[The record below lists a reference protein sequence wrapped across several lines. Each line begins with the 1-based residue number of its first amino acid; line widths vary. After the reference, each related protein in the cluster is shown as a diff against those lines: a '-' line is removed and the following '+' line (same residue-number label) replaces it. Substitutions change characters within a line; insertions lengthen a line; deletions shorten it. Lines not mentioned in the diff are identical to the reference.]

1 MVESIPLKE
10 VKNFLNENYFA
21 NLIAYLR
28 KETSTACNK
37 QKYMQCNNLIQ
48 HQCDSMDQNKHMFGV
63 FNDLLKEYVE
73 AEVAPKLVGKSGL
86 DLLQN
91 LVAVWDSFVI
101 YAISADRMFAYLN
114 RNWIKNQQM
123 AAVAE
128 QCMRYFQK
136 NVYDKIKVAMC
147 NALIEQIDEDR
158 ARRAVDKAVVKK
170 SIKVFADLGLEVPVA
185 KRDPKT
191 GTFDWVG
198 KTNLRVYNSD
208 FETQYLAD
216 TRETSER
223 YALIWNAQLNCPE
236 YCLNVQR
243 YLTNEEANAELWL
256 HTQPPDADKREVR
269 QSTTELMKAIVIE
282 EMVSKRAQEVSEKET
297 GCTHMFEQRNINELK
312 LLFEVFKRD
321 ETTFKFII
329 EKMVPYIQNR
339 GKATVEQEELLKDPS
354 LFSQKLL
361 ELKAEIDHM
370 VSFSFQNQMEF
381 QKARDQSFT
390 FFMNN

>member
-1 MVESIPLKE
+1 
-10 VKNFLNENYFA
+10 
-21 NLIAYLR
+21 
-28 KETSTACNK
+28 
-37 QKYMQCNNLIQ
+37 
-48 HQCDSMDQNKHMFGV
+48 MDNNKHMFGV
-63 FNDLLKEYVE
+63 FQELLKEYVE
-73 AEVAPKLVGKSGL
+73 AEVSPKLIGKSGL

-128 QCMRYFQK
+128 QCMRYFQR

-158 ARRAVDKAVVKK
+158 ARRAVDKDVVKK

-256 HTQPPDADKREVR
+256 WTQPPDADKREVR
-269 QSTTELMKAIVIE
+269 QTTTELMKAIVIE

-370 VSFSFQNQMEF
+370 VSFSFQNQMDF